1 MRSCDES
8 HADTGCPHTVPASG
22 RHSTA
27 DPDHSFPVFPV
38 KTNGMFTRSFSLFL
52 IIIPSSDVFI
62 IIISCLSI
70 FRFVY
75 LYLPTSICYCE
86 G

>member
-38 KTNGMFTRSFSLFL
+38 KTNAMFARLLSLF
-52 IIIPSSDVFI
+52 IPSLDAFI